1 MTTIGS
7 EGPRALAMAA
17 DLREL
22 VRPATTV
29 LLTQECQRGVVG
41 PDSMIPALAEA
52 ARTSGALANV
62 TRLVHAARA
71 ANVGVLHALAARRRD
86 GRGANTNARL
96 FVSVAREPNQQWLD
110 SDAALPL
117 EEFGPD
123 DSDLTSTRLHGL
135 SPIFGQDVDGLLRN
149 LGCRTLVIVGVSTNV
164 AIPNAVFDAVNLGY
178 QVVLPVD
185 AVAGVPVGYS
195 DTIIRNSLSLV
206 ATTTSTDEVLACWC

>member
-1 MTTIGS
+1 MT
-7 EGPRALAMAA
+7 A

-22 VRPATTV
+22 VRPSTTV

-41 PDSMIPALAEA
+41 PDSMIPALADA

-96 FVSVAREPNQQWLD
+96 FVSVAREPNLQWLD
-110 SDAALPL
+110 SDAVLPL

-149 LGCRTLVIVGVSTNV
+149 LGCRTLIIVGVSTNV

>member
-1 MTTIGS
+1 
-7 EGPRALAMAA
+7 MAA

-52 ARTSGALANV
+52 ARTSGALANF

-86 GRGANTNARL
+86 GCGANTNARL

-117 EEFGPD
+117 EEFGAD

>member
-1 MTTIGS
+1 
-7 EGPRALAMAA
+7 MAA

-149 LGCRTLVIVGVSTNV
+149 LGCRTLIIVGVSTNV

-195 DTIIRNSLSLV
+195 DIVIRNSLSLV

>member
-1 MTTIGS
+1 
-7 EGPRALAMAA
+7 MAA

-149 LGCRTLVIVGVSTNV
+149 LGCRTLIIVGVSTNV

-206 ATTTSTDEVLACWC
+206 ATTTSTDEVLACWS

>member
-1 MTTIGS
+1 
-7 EGPRALAMAA
+7 MAA
-17 DLREL
+17 DLHEL

-149 LGCRTLVIVGVSTNV
+149 LGCRTLIIVGVSTNV

-185 AVAGVPVGYS
+185 AVAGVPVGYT
-195 DTIIRNSLSLV
+195 DIIIRNV
-206 ATTTSTDEVLACWC
+206 

>member
-1 MTTIGS
+1 
-7 EGPRALAMAA
+7 MAA

-149 LGCRTLVIVGVSTNV
+149 LGCRTLIIVGVSTNV

-195 DTIIRNSLSLV
+195 DIIIRNSLSLV
-206 ATTTSTDEVLACWC
+206 ATTT

>member
-1 MTTIGS
+1 V
-7 EGPRALAMAA
+7 AA

-22 VRPATTV
+22 VTPATTV

-71 ANVGVLHALAARRRD
+71 AKVGVLHALAARRRD

-96 FVSVAREPNQQWLD
+96 FVSVAHQSDQQWLD
-110 SDAALPL
+110 SDATLPL
-117 EEFGPD
+117 AEFGAD

-149 LGCRTLVIVGVSTNV
+149 LGCRTLVVVGVSTNV

-185 AVAGVPVGYS
+185 AVAGVPVDYT
-195 DTIIRNSLSLV
+195 DVIVRNSLGLV
-206 ATTTSTDEVLACWC
+206 ATTVTTDEVLVCWS

>member
-1 MTTIGS
+1 
-7 EGPRALAMAA
+7 MAA

-206 ATTTSTDEVLACWC
+206 ATTTSTDEVMACWC

>member
-1 MTTIGS
+1 MPT
-7 EGPRALAMAA
+7 

-22 VRPATTV
+22 LTPATTV

-41 PDSMIPALAEA
+41 PNSMIPHLAVA
-52 ARTSGALANV
+52 ARESGALDNV
-62 TRLVHAARA
+62 TRLVHGARA
-71 ANVGVLHALAARRRD
+71 AGAGVLHALAARRHD

-96 FVSVAREPNQQWLD
+96 FVSVARSPDQQWLG
-110 SDAALPL
+110 SDATLPL
-117 EEFGPD
+117 EEFGSD
-123 DSDLTSTRLHGL
+123 ASDLTSTRLHGL

-185 AVAGVPVGYS
+185 AIAGVPVEY
-195 DTIIRNSLSLV
+195 TEVIVRNTLALV
-206 ATTTSTDEVLACWC
+206 ATTATTDEVLASWK

>member
-206 ATTTSTDEVLACWC
+206 ATTTSTDQVLACWC

>member
-1 MTTIGS
+1 
-7 EGPRALAMAA
+7 MAA

-71 ANVGVLHALAARRRD
+71 ANLGVLHALAARRRD

-149 LGCRTLVIVGVSTNV
+149 LGCRTLIIVGVSTNV

>member
-1 MTTIGS
+1 
-7 EGPRALAMAA
+7 MAA

-22 VRPATTV
+22 LTPATTV

-41 PDSMIPALAEA
+41 PNSMIPALAEA
-52 ARTSGALANV
+52 ARTSGALANI

-71 ANVGVLHALAARRRD
+71 ARVGVLHALAARRLD

-96 FVSVAREPNQQWLD
+96 FVSVARQPDQQWLG
-110 SDAALPL
+110 SDATLPL
-117 EEFGPD
+117 EQFGAA

-149 LGCRTLVIVGVSTNV
+149 LGCRTLIVVGVSTNV

-185 AVAGVPVGYS
+185 AVAGIPVEYT
-195 DTIIRNSLSLV
+195 DALIRNTLSLV
-206 ATTTSTDEVLACWC
+206 ATTASTDEVLDCWS

>member
-1 MTTIGS
+1 
-7 EGPRALAMAA
+7 MAT
-17 DLREL
+17 DLHQLLTPE
-22 VRPATTV
+22 TTV

-62 TRLVHAARA
+62 TRLVRAARA
-71 ANVGVLHALAARRRD
+71 AKVAVLHALAARRPD

-96 FVSVAREPNQQWLD
+96 FVSMARQPDQQWLG
-110 SDAALPL
+110 SDAAVPL
-117 EEFGPD
+117 EEFGAD
-123 DSDLTSTRLHGL
+123 ESDLTSTRLHGL
-135 SPIFGQDVDGLLRN
+135 SPIAGQDVDGLLRN

-185 AVAGVPVGYS
+185 AIAGIPKEYTE
-195 DTIIRNSLSLV
+195 TIVRNSLSLV
-206 ATTTSTDEVLACWC
+206 ATTATTDEVLDCWTGPR

>member
-1 MTTIGS
+1 
-7 EGPRALAMAA
+7 MAA

-117 EEFGPD
+117 EEFGAD

>member
-1 MTTIGS
+1 MTS
-7 EGPRALAMAA
+7 A
-17 DLREL
+17 DLHQL
-22 VRPATTV
+22 VTPATTV

-41 PDSMIPALAEA
+41 PNSMIPALAEA
-52 ARTSGALANV
+52 AQTSGALANV

-71 ANVGVLHALAARRRD
+71 AKVGVLHALAARRHD

-96 FVSVAREPNQQWLD
+96 FVSVARQADQQWLG
-110 SDAALPL
+110 SDATLPL
-117 EEFGPD
+117 EEFGAN

-178 QVVLPVD
+178 QVVLPID
-185 AVAGVPVGYS
+185 AVAGVPAEYT
-195 DTIIRNSLSLV
+195 DMIIRNSLSLV
-206 ATTTSTDEVLACWC
+206 ATTASTDEVLACWT

>member
-1 MTTIGS
+1 
-7 EGPRALAMAA
+7 MAA

-149 LGCRTLVIVGVSTNV
+149 LGCRTLIIVGVSTNV

-195 DTIIRNSLSLV
+195 DIIIRNSLSLV

>member
-1 MTTIGS
+1 
-7 EGPRALAMAA
+7 MAA

-149 LGCRTLVIVGVSTNV
+149 LGCRTLIIVGVSTNV

-195 DTIIRNSLSLV
+195 DIIIRNSLSLV
-206 ATTTSTDEVLACWC
+206 AATTSTDEVLACWC

>member
-1 MTTIGS
+1 DIAVG
-7 EGPRALAMAA
+7 GPITQRQIHGGTVMAA

-22 VRPATTV
+22 LTPATTV

-96 FVSVAREPNQQWLD
+96 FVSVAREANQQWLD
-110 SDAALPL
+110 SDAALPS
-117 EEFGPD
+117 EEF
-123 DSDLTSTRLHGL
+123 
-135 SPIFGQDVDGLLRN
+135 
-149 LGCRTLVIVGVSTNV
+149 
-164 AIPNAVFDAVNLGY
+164 
-178 QVVLPVD
+178 
-185 AVAGVPVGYS
+185 
-195 DTIIRNSLSLV
+195 
-206 ATTTSTDEVLACWC
+206 

>member
-1 MTTIGS
+1 
-7 EGPRALAMAA
+7 MAA

-22 VRPATTV
+22 VIPATTV

-149 LGCRTLVIVGVSTNV
+149 LGCRTLIIVGVSTNV

-195 DTIIRNSLSLV
+195 DIIIRNSLSLV

>member
-1 MTTIGS
+1 
-7 EGPRALAMAA
+7 MAA

-22 VRPATTV
+22 VKPATTV

-195 DTIIRNSLSLV
+195 DIIIRNSLSLV

>member
-1 MTTIGS
+1 
-7 EGPRALAMAA
+7 MAA

-71 ANVGVLHALAARRRD
+71 ANLGVLHALAARRRD
-86 GRGANTNARL
+86 GRGSNTNARL

-149 LGCRTLVIVGVSTNV
+149 LGCRTLIIVGVSTNV

>member
-1 MTTIGS
+1 
-7 EGPRALAMAA
+7 MAA

-206 ATTTSTDEVLACWC
+206 ATTTSTDQVLACWC

>member
-1 MTTIGS
+1 
-7 EGPRALAMAA
+7 MAA

-41 PDSMIPALAEA
+41 PGSMIPALAEA

-178 QVVLPVD
+178 QVVLPAD

-195 DTIIRNSLSLV
+195 DIIIRNSLSLV

>member
-1 MTTIGS
+1 
-7 EGPRALAMAA
+7 MAA

-96 FVSVAREPNQQWLD
+96 FVSVAREANQQWLD

-149 LGCRTLVIVGVSTNV
+149 LGCRTLIIVGVSTNV

-195 DTIIRNSLSLV
+195 DIIIRNSLSLV
-206 ATTTSTDEVLACWC
+206 AATTSTDEVLACWC

>member
-1 MTTIGS
+1 MTTTDS

-71 ANVGVLHALAARRRD
+71 ASVGVLHALAARRRD

-149 LGCRTLVIVGVSTNV
+149 LGCRTLIIVGVSTNV

-185 AVAGVPVGYS
+185 AVAGVPAEYS